1 MTISW
6 LEKGA
11 VNMIATIQNVLIT
24 ALLAAWLCISIVILV
39 SVVQSVRNDH
49 KREKREQ
56 AKDAR
61 DLEYHQERMK
71 ALK

>member
-24 ALLAAWLCISIVILV
+24 ALLTAWLCISVVFLI